1 MLTRRRKAV
10 AKGILLVY
18 LVIISTFELAHRD
31 FVPLGG
37 TLRISSLD
45 SLTHSLD
52 TEDGHFVCPAHYFAQ
67 STHGPIAT
75 SQLYIPST
83 NVTFIRIERN
93 TEPPFISLQDFSA
106 RAPPEA

>member
-1 MLTRRRKAV
+1 MLTGRKKAV
-10 AKGILLVY
+10 AKALLLFY

-37 TLRISSLD
+37 TLRISD
-45 SLTHSLD
+45 GNYVTHNLD

-67 STHGPIAT
+67 STHGQTAV
-75 SQLYIPST
+75 SKLYIPSA

-93 TEPPFISLQDFSA
+93 TEPPFISLQNFSA
-106 RAPPEA
+106 RAPPQA

>member
-1 MLTRRRKAV
+1 MLLKRQKAV
-10 AKGILLVY
+10 AKSLLLVY
-18 LVIISTFELAHRD
+18 LVIISTFELAHKD

-37 TLRISSLD
+37 RLRISSLD
-45 SLTHSLD
+45 SITHNLD
-52 TEDGHFVCPAHYFAQ
+52 TEDGQFVCPAHYFAQ
-67 STHGPIAT
+67 STHGPTAT

-106 RAPPEA
+106 RAPPQA